1 MDLKDIKKLI
11 YSRFFLTGLL
21 IRILLVFFLFPIAV
35 FDWYLPF
42 LETTINNISF
52 DPWQSWLDSGGDYE
66 SFPYGYSMWI
76 FFAPFIAF
84 FKFVGFPLK
93 YGYFLALFI
102 ADLIILFLL
111 NEIIP
116 KRTKF
121 IVTTYWLSPIIILAS
136 YALGLNDLIPVLFL
150 FSSIYFL
157 KYNKVILAGFF
168 MSCAISAKLSMII
181 SLPFF
186 LIYFY
191 NNKSLRQLMFSFT
204 KGLGLGFLI
213 FILPFIF
220 SISGL
225 LMLFNNPEIDKIY
238 NLSLDLNDEVSVY
251 IVPIIYLVILYI
263 VWRIKRLNFDLLIAS
278 ICLSFLLIVL
288 FTPASPGWFVW
299 TIPFLVFYQSK
310 HNHLTIFIVTV
321 FSFLY
326 VLSTLMFNTLYFTNG
341 NEINLI
347 NQLSYYVPMIPV
359 SLFNTVMVG
368 LGAILSFRI
377 FRDSIKRNNFF
388 RLSRKP
394 FVIGISGDSGS
405 GKDTFVNCIEDLFGN
420 HSVTKISGDDY
431 HLWDRKKP
439 MWQVMTHLNPVA
451 NDLEEFSSHL
461 ISLLDNKEI
470 KYTRYNHKTG
480 KMSKPLKSKSND
492 FIISS
497 GLHALYLPV
506 MRSCYDLKVFLNM
519 NDNLRNYLKIKRD
532 VNERGHSLENVLNF
546 IKKRQ
551 VDSDKFIKSQQK
563 YADII
568 FNVEPLRYIDLNQ
581 INFDLKIETKLNVT
595 VKNSFFHRS
604 MSRVLVGIL
613 GLNIELIENKD
624 SHVFK
629 IDGHVESEDISIA
642 TKILCP
648 KILEFLDFEPE
659 WKSGVLGLMQLFT
672 ITYINQELTKRIIK

>member
-1 MDLKDIKKLI
+1 MDLITIKKLL
-11 YSRFFLTGLL
+11 YSPFFLTGSV
-21 IRILLVFFLFPIAV
+21 IRIFLVLFLFPIAV
-35 FDWYLPF
+35 SDLYLPF
-42 LETTINNISF
+42 LETTTNAIAL
-52 DPWQSWLDSGGDYE
+52 DPWKIWLDSGGDQE

-76 FFAPFIAF
+76 FFAPFITF
-84 FKFVGFPLK
+84 FKLIGLPLK

-121 IVTTYWLSPIIILAS
+121 IVVTYWLSPIIILAS
-136 YALGLNDLIPVLFL
+136 YALGFNDLIPVLFL
-150 FSSIYFL
+150 FCSIYFL
-157 KYNKVILAGFF
+157 KYNKTIFSGFF

-181 SLPFF
+181 ALPFL
-186 LIYFY
+186 LIFFY
-191 NNKSLRQLMFSFT
+191 NNKALRKFIFSFT
-204 KGLGLGFLI
+204 KGLALGFFI
-213 FILPFIF
+213 FILTFIF
-220 SISGL
+220 SNSGL
-225 LMLFNNPEIDKIY
+225 LMLFKNPEIEKIY
-238 NLSLDLNDEVSVY
+238 SLSLDLNNEVSVY
-251 IVPIIYLVILYI
+251 IVPFIYLIILYT
-263 VWRIKRLNFDLLIAS
+263 VWRIKRLNFDLLVAT

-299 TIPFLVFYQSK
+299 TIPFLILYQSK
-310 HNHLTIFIVTV
+310 QDHITIYIVTV

-326 VLSTLMFNTLYFTNG
+326 VLSTLMFNTLYFNNG

-347 NQLSYYVPMIPV
+347 NQLSYYIPIIPV

-368 LGAILSFRI
+368 LGAILSLRI
-377 FRDSIKRNNFF
+377 FRDAIKRNDFF

-405 GKDTFVNCIEDLFGN
+405 GKDTFVNSLEDLFGN

-439 MWQVMTHLNPVA
+439 MWQVMTHLNPIA
-451 NDLEEFSSHL
+451 NALEEFSSHL

-506 MRSCYDLKVFLNM
+506 MRSCYDLKVYLNM

-546 IKKRQ
+546 IKKREP
-551 VDSDKFIKSQQK
+551 DSDKFIKTQQK

-595 VKNSFFHRS
+595 VKNSFFYRS

-613 GLNIELIENKD
+613 GLNIELVENKD

-648 KILEFLDFEPE
+648 KILEFLDIEPE

-672 ITYINQELTKRIIK
+672 LTYINQELTKRVIK